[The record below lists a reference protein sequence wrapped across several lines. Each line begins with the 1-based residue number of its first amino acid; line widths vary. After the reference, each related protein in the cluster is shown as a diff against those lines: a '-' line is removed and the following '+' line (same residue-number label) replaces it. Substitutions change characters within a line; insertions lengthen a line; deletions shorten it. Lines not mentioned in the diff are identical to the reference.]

1 MDKVLYAFRDDADF
15 MIKFMGVVPPDYGVD
30 MFVSELDDQGKWPEN
45 HYALY
50 IDLYSLEVF
59 LLDEGF
65 EGETIGNN
73 ALLCS
78 LPETLE
84 NALKE
89 YFS

>member
-15 MIKFMGVVPPDYGVD
+15 MIKFMGIVPPDYGVG
-30 MFVSELDDQGKWPEN
+30 MFVRELDDQEKWPEN

-65 EGETIGNN
+65 EGETIGK
-73 ALLCS
+73 LCD

-84 NALKE
+84 KALKE